1 MAVAVKVAETEIAM
15 ATALKTA
22 KAKAKAGVVAVVA
35 VVDAVAVVL
44 SVQSV
49 VTVQNARKLKVSL
62 ACGQMAQTMARASRL
77 KSTAWP
83 VPKLANP
90 LTCKVSHAK
99 ASVPTQT
106 VRMVNATPL
115 SAPTQIAEIA
125 VTVVAATVSAVAR
138 ANAIAIWT
146 ARPEVR
152 TRKAPAT
159 HRVTMAVHPA
169 TCARWNLPR
178 LRMRLTP
185 RRVPTAMLL

>member
-1 MAVAVKVAETEIAM
+1 MMARVEAERMSFLDGVI
-15 ATALKTA
+15 
-22 KAKAKAGVVAVVA
+22 AGVFTVPGDGMVDFPAVLA
-35 VVDAVAVVL
+35 ELPGYDRWLVVEAEQD
-44 SVQSV
+44 
-49 VTVQNARKLKVSL
+49 
-62 ACGQMAQTMARASRL
+62 
-77 KSTAWP
+77 
-83 VPKLANP
+83 PKRANP